1 MATLLAVKEE
11 LIVPW
16 RKKNS
21 TVVQQGLQIYL
32 ECEGGKGTL
41 LDVMTISLLHLWPEQ
56 FNGAFWQESSVV
68 QRCPPS

>member
-16 RKKNS
+16 KKKNF

-41 LDVMTISLLHLWPEQ
+41 LDVMTISLLHL
-56 FNGAFWQESSVV
+56 
-68 QRCPPS
+68 